1 MLSIDT
7 RPSTAGYDPTDGGLT
22 IPAFRRELGNIAP
35 HLVDKFDSINDTKNE
50 KIEEYGRRYHQ
61 AKAGLFKRHATS
73 SSHGSERRENSITKD
88 SRPGSGSTDE
98 PSLRGFDNNPSTNT
112 DATSSLTGHPHA
124 QAEARGNDRIA
135 LSNTTRISN
144 DTCSVASSANLK
156 ASTSATTNEKLLTTR
171 ILIRLLPVVQLLT
184 GSDLTPA
191 QRLQAQELAHAV
203 LHYANEC
210 NASHPLVAR
219 CSFYIAHTHYDHDDH
234 TTTQTA
240 INWFERATEAS
251 EAGYPEGQ
259 WAQEWLNRYESVNMA
274 AESRPGTASSW
285 VSSKLGGVWN
295 VLSWSKSSAASTS
308 PKSPSA
314 AKSRPTSSLWR
325 MHSGDGT
332 RATPQRRTMGE
343 RIPSFSTAN
352 TTSISPS
359 SRPNSGTREQYS
371 PWDKSDTSPNR
382 RFDFQ
387 STEPIHEENEDQA
400 EEEEEEEEEEEQ
412 HIPNNV
418 LGGLVPAGAL
428 SPAMQ
433 RSPPAQQQHHQ
444 LSRRS
449 SDAYIPH
456 AQRYRIANLTSPPD
470 SPSSPGSSKKQS
482 PISSSYF
489 THSRAQSFANDS
501 PSSPVSLPISSHI
514 YAQSEGSPNSRN
526 KKRNSLSHLLISA
539 TGFSGAGWRDEAAQM
554 EEGQSP
560 AFVPTREEEG
570 LYQRRSHDVVE
581 EEV

>member
-7 RPSTAGYDPTDGGLT
+7 RRSTTGYDPADGGLT
-22 IPAFRRELGNIAP
+22 TPAFRREPEDIAP

-73 SSHGSERRENSITKD
+73 SSDGSERHENSIAKD
-88 SRPGSGSTDE
+88 SRAGSGSTNE
-98 PSLRGFDNNPSTNT
+98 SSYRGFDSNPTTNT
-112 DATSSLTGHPHA
+112 GVTSSITGHP
-124 QAEARGNDRIA
+124 QTQVEARGNDRIA
-135 LSNTTRISN
+135 LSDTTRTSN
-144 DTCSVASSANLK
+144 DTRSAASSTRP
-156 ASTSATTNEKLLTTR
+156 STSATTNERLLTMR
-171 ILIRLLPVVQLLT
+171 IQIRLLPVIQLLT

-191 QRLQAQELAHAV
+191 QRRRAQELAHAA

-219 CSFYIAHTHYDHDDH
+219 CSFYIAHTHYDRDDH

-240 INWFERATEAS
+240 VNWFERATEAS

-274 AESRPGTASSW
+274 ADSRPGTASSW
-285 VSSKLGGVWN
+285 VSGKLGGVWN
-295 VLSWSKSSAASTS
+295 MLSWSKSSAASTS

-314 AKSRPTSSLWR
+314 PKSRPTSSLWR
-325 MHSGDGT
+325 MYSGDPA
-332 RATPQRRTMGE
+332 RPAPQRRTMGE

-352 TTSISPS
+352 TTSISPN
-359 SRPNSGTREQYS
+359 SRPNSGTREHYS
-371 PWDKSDTSPNR
+371 PWDKSEASPSR

-387 STEPIHEENEDQA
+387 STEPINEED
-400 EEEEEEEEEEEQ
+400 EEEEQ
-412 HIPNNV
+412 HIPANV

-433 RSPPAQQQHHQ
+433 RSPPAQQQHHHP
-444 LSRRS
+444 SRRS

-456 AQRYRIANLTSPPD
+456 AQKYRITNLTSPPE

-482 PISSSYF
+482 PTSASYF

-501 PSSPVSLPISSHI
+501 PSSPVALPLSNHV
-514 YAQSEGSPNSRN
+514 YAQSEGSATSRN

-539 TGFSGAGWRDEAAQM
+539 TGFSGAGRRDEAAQM

-560 AFVPTREEEG
+560 AFAPRREEEG
-570 LYQRRSHDVVE
+570 LYQRRSHDIVE